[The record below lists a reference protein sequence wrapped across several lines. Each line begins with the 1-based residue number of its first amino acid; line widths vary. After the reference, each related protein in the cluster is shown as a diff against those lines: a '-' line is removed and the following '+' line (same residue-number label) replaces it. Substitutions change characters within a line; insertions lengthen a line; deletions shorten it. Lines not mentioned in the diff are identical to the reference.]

1 MKQDLSHKRRDYKIS
16 EIDFNSILPNPIE
29 LFKRWYEEAQNS
41 NLIIEPN
48 AMNVSAIGQDGF
60 PRNRVVLLKEYND
73 QGFVFYTNYE
83 SQKGKAIESNPNV
96 CLSFFWD
103 RLERQVIIKGV
114 AEKISQQQSAE
125 YFGKRPF
132 ESQIGAM
139 VSHQSSVIGADTD
152 LMAEAHRLEKEFEGK
167 QVPKPDYWGGFLVRP
182 VEIEFWQGRPS
193 RLHDRLR
200 YRLKNNSW
208 ITERLAP

>member
-1 MKQDLSHKRRDYKIS
+1 MKQDLSDKRRDYKIS

-103 RLERQVIIKGV
+103 RLERQVIIKGI
-114 AEKISQQQSAE
+114 AEKTSQQQSE
-125 YFGKRPF
+125 DYFNKRPF
-132 ESQIGAM
+132 ESRVGAM
-139 VSHQSSVIGADTD
+139 VSHQSSVIGLDADLLDET
-152 LMAEAHRLEKEFEGK
+152 RKLEKEFEGK
-167 QVPKPDYWGGFLVRP
+167 QVPRPDYWGGYLVRP
-182 VEIEFWQGRPS
+182 IEIEFWQGRPS

-200 YRLKNNSW
+200 YRLEDNSW
-208 ITERLAP
+208 ISERLAP

>member
-1 MKQDLSHKRRDYKIS
+1 MKQDLSDKRRDYKIS

-103 RLERQVIIKGV
+103 RLERQVIIKGI
-114 AEKISQQQSAE
+114 AEKTSQQQSEE
-125 YFGKRPF
+125 YFNKRPF
-132 ESQIGAM
+132 ESRVGAM
-139 VSHQSSVIGADTD
+139 VSHQSSVIGLDADLLDET
-152 LMAEAHRLEKEFEGK
+152 RKLEKEFEGK
-167 QVPKPDYWGGFLVRP
+167 QVPRPDYWGGYLVRP
-182 VEIEFWQGRPS
+182 IEIEFWQGRPS

-200 YRLKNNSW
+200 YRLEDNSW
-208 ITERLAP
+208 ISERLAP

>member
-1 MKQDLSHKRRDYKIS
+1 MKQDLSDKRRDYKIS

-114 AEKISQQQSAE
+114 AEKTSQQQSE
-125 YFGKRPF
+125 DYFNKRPF
-132 ESQIGAM
+132 ESRVGAM
-139 VSHQSSVIGADTD
+139 VSHQSSVIGLDADLLDET
-152 LMAEAHRLEKEFEGK
+152 RKLEKEFEGK
-167 QVPKPDYWGGFLVRP
+167 QVPRPDYWGGYLVRP
-182 VEIEFWQGRPS
+182 IEIEFWQGRPS

-200 YRLKNNSW
+200 YRLEDNSW
-208 ITERLAP
+208 ISERLAP

>member
-1 MKQDLSHKRRDYKIS
+1 MKQDLSDKRRDYKIS
-16 EIDFNSILPNPIE
+16 EINFNSIPPNPVE
-29 LFKRWYEEAQNS
+29 LFKKWYEEAQNS
-41 NLIIEPN
+41 NLIVEPN
-48 AMNVSAIGQDGF
+48 AMNVATVGEDGF
-60 PRNRVVLLKEYND
+60 PRNRVVLLKEYNNE
-73 QGFVFYTNYE
+73 GFIFYTNYE

-114 AEKISQQQSAE
+114 AEKTSQQQSE
-125 YFGKRPF
+125 DYFNKRPF
-132 ESQIGAM
+132 ESRVGAM
-139 VSHQSSVIGADTD
+139 VSHQSSVIGLDADLTEET
-152 LMAEAHRLEKEFEGK
+152 LRLEKEFEGK
-167 QVPKPDYWGGFLVRP
+167 QVPKPDYWGGFLIRP

-200 YRLKNNSW
+200 YRLENGSW

>member
-1 MKQDLSHKRRDYKIS
+1 MKQDLSDKRRDYKIS
-16 EIDFNSILPNPIE
+16 EINFNSIPPNPVE
-29 LFKRWYEEAQNS
+29 LFKKWYEEAQNS
-41 NLIIEPN
+41 NLIVEPN
-48 AMNVSAIGQDGF
+48 AMNVATVGEDGF
-60 PRNRVVLLKEYND
+60 PRNRVVLLKEYNNE
-73 QGFVFYTNYE
+73 GFIFYTNYE

-114 AEKISQQQSAE
+114 AEKTSQQQSE
-125 YFGKRPF
+125 DYFNKRPF
-132 ESQIGAM
+132 ESRVGAM
-139 VSHQSSVIGADTD
+139 VSHQSSVIGLDADLTEET
-152 LMAEAHRLEKEFEGK
+152 LRLEKEFEGK
-167 QVPKPDYWGGFLVRP
+167 QVPKPDYWGGFLIRS

-200 YRLKNNSW
+200 YRLENGSW

>member
-1 MKQDLSHKRRDYKIS
+1 MKQDLSDKRRDYKIS

-114 AEKISQQQSAE
+114 AEKTSQQQSEE
-125 YFGKRPF
+125 YFNKRPF
-132 ESQIGAM
+132 ESRVGAM
-139 VSHQSSVIGADTD
+139 VSHQSSVIGLDADLLDET
-152 LMAEAHRLEKEFEGK
+152 RKLEKEFEGK
-167 QVPKPDYWGGFLVRP
+167 QVPRPDYWGGYLVRP
-182 VEIEFWQGRPS
+182 IEIEFWQGRPS

-200 YRLKNNSW
+200 YRLEDNSW
-208 ITERLAP
+208 ISERLAP

>member
-1 MKQDLSHKRRDYKIS
+1 MKQDLSDKRRDYKIS
-16 EIDFNSILPNPIE
+16 EIDFNSILPNPVE
-29 LFKRWYEEAQNS
+29 LFEKWYEETQDS
-41 NLIIEPN
+41 NLILEPN
-48 AMNVSAIGQDGF
+48 AMNVSAIGEDGF
-60 PRNRVVLLKEYND
+60 PRNRVVLLKEFND
-73 QGFVFYTNYE
+73 EGFVFYTNYE
-83 SQKGKAIESNPNV
+83 SQKGKAIHSNPNV

-103 RLERQVIIKGV
+103 RLERQVIIIGV

-200 YRLKNNSW
+200 YRLENGSW

>member
-1 MKQDLSHKRRDYKIS
+1 MKQDLSDKRRVYNVS

-29 LFKRWYEEAQNS
+29 LFKKWYEEAQNS
-41 NLIIEPN
+41 NLIVEPN
-48 AMNVSAIGQDGF
+48 AMNVSAIGEDGF
-60 PRNRVVLLKEYND
+60 PRNRVVLLKEFND
-73 QGFVFYTNYE
+73 EGFVFYTNYE
-83 SQKGKAIESNPNV
+83 SQKGKAIHSNPNV

-114 AEKISQQQSAE
+114 AEKTSQQQSAE

-167 QVPKPDYWGGFLVRP
+167 QVPKPEYWGGFLVRP

-200 YRLKNNSW
+200 YRLKDGSW

>member
-1 MKQDLSHKRRDYKIS
+1 MKQDLSDKRRDYKIS
-16 EIDFNSILPNPIE
+16 EIDFNSILPNPVE
-29 LFKRWYEEAQNS
+29 LFKKWYEETQDS
-41 NLIIEPN
+41 NLILEPN
-48 AMNVSAIGQDGF
+48 AMNVSAIGEDGF
-60 PRNRVVLLKEYND
+60 PRNRVVLLKEFND
-73 QGFVFYTNYE
+73 EGFVFYTNYE
-83 SQKGKAIESNPNV
+83 SQKGKAIHSNPNV

>member
-1 MKQDLSHKRRDYKIS
+1 MKQDLSDKRRVYNVS

-29 LFKRWYEEAQNS
+29 LFKKWYEEAQNS
-41 NLIIEPN
+41 NLIVEPN
-48 AMNVSAIGQDGF
+48 AMNVSAIGGDGF
-60 PRNRVVLLKEYND
+60 PRNRVVLLKEFND
-73 QGFVFYTNYE
+73 QGFIFYTNYE
-83 SQKGKAIESNPNV
+83 SQKGKAINSNPNV

-114 AEKISQQQSAE
+114 AEKTSQQQSEE

-200 YRLKNNSW
+200 YRLKDGSW